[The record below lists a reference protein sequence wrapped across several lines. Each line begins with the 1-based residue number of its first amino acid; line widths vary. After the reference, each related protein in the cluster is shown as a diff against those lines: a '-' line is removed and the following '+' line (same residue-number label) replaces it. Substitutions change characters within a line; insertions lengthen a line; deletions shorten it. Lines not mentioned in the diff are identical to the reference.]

1 MLYDHSVGT
10 HGGNGADGTINTEGK
25 GGKEEG
31 RVSCVMREGL
41 TRQGNIKYKREGERE
56 GGGEGRRGR

>member
-1 MLYDHSVGT
+1 MLYHHPVGT

-41 TRQGNIKYKREGERE
+41 TRQGNIKYKREGDRE
-56 GGGEGRRGR
+56 GGREGRRGG

>member
-1 MLYDHSVGT
+1 MLYNLPVGT

-41 TRQGNIKYKREGERE
+41 TRQGYIKYKREDERE
-56 GGGEGRRGR
+56 GGREGGRGR